1 MVFGTLSGA
10 EKAMKLRNKA
20 LTNPKK
26 KKIPFHSCRVEKAGT
41 FPSNWVLAVGLR
53 DEIEKPV
60 PGPVDF

>member
-26 KKIPFHSCRVEKAGT
+26 KKSLFTAVEWKRLEPFQATGCWL
-41 FPSNWVLAVGLR
+41 WVCEMR
-53 DEIEKPV
+53 
-60 PGPVDF
+60 